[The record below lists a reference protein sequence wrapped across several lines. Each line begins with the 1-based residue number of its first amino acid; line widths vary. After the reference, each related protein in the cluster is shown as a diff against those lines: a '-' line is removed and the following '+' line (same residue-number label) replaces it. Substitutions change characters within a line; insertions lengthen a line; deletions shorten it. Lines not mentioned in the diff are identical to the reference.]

1 MSKLGIGISGVHRC
15 GKTTLMRELAAALNL
30 TPVETRVGDVFKDMG
45 LKADKQ
51 YDFGTRMAAQ
61 EEILKRL
68 RALLTEARTCTAASD
83 GFITDRTPID
93 LIGYTLAEVGPDTCI
108 SDGESVRVLQYVRDC
123 VTTTNE
129 FFSTLV
135 YLQPGIAVK
144 REELKGSNCAAYVE
158 HFNSLLLGTSF
169 YNSLKVQKMIV
180 PRTMT
185 DLGQR
190 VRHLADAISANAEA
204 FSCKTLKESVIH

>member
-1 MSKLGIGISGVHRC
+1 MRKLGIGISGVHRC
-15 GKTTLMRELAAALNL
+15 GKTTLMRELALAMNL

-51 YDFGTRMAAQ
+51 YDFGTRMAVQ
-61 EEILKRL
+61 EEILTRL
-68 RALLTEARTCTAASD
+68 RALLTEARTCTATTN
-83 GFITDRTPID
+83 GFITDRTPMD
-93 LIGYTLAEVGPDTCI
+93 LIAYTLAEVGPNTCMG
-108 SDGESVRVLQYVRDC
+108 DGEAVRVLRYVRDC
-123 VTTTNE
+123 VAVTNE

-135 YLQPGIAVK
+135 YLQPGIAVM

-180 PRTMT
+180 PRSMT
-185 DLGQR
+185 DLGRRTQ
-190 VRHLADAISANAEA
+190 HLTNAICARADA
-204 FSCKTLKESVIH
+204 FSEKTLKEEVFH

>member
-1 MSKLGIGISGVHRC
+1 MGNLGIGISGAHRC
-15 GKTTLMRELAAALNL
+15 GKTTLMRGLAASLNL

-51 YDFGTRMAAQ
+51 YDFDTRMAVQ
-61 EEILKRL
+61 EEILTRL
-68 RALLTEARTCTAASD
+68 RALLSMARAESTAAK
-83 GFITDRTPID
+83 GFITDRTPMD
-93 LIGYTLAEVGPDTCI
+93 LIAYTLAEVGPNTC
-108 SDGESVRVLQYVRDC
+108 DGNASAGRVLRYVRDC
-123 VTTTNE
+123 VAVTNE

-135 YLQPGIAVK
+135 YLQPGIAVVH
-144 REELKGSNCAAYVE
+144 EELKGSNCAAYVE

-180 PRTMT
+180 PRSLT

-190 VRHLADAISANAEA
+190 IHHIAGTISTNAEE
-204 FSCKTLKESVIH
+204 FSSKTLKENVIH